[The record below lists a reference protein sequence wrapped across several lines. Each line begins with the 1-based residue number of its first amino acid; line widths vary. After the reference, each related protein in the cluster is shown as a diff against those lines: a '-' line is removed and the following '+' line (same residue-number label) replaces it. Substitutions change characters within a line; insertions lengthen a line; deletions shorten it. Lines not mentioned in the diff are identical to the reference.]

1 MLKKIFTYPGFPFW
15 FFHLPIVPYY
25 LYLSTRR
32 LSLAFFTNTNP
43 SIHTGGFVNDS
54 KTDYIKEMD
63 KEFIPEYL
71 FIDQKKSFENT
82 LTALSQKKM
91 AFPLIFKP
99 NIGERGRGVI
109 KVNDEAELR
118 QQLEKNPSDVIIQEF
133 IDYPLEFGV
142 LYYHFPNNR
151 EEGITS
157 ITLKEFPNVKGDASS
172 TVKELIEFK
181 YGNLSFENLKDIN
194 LDTVLEKEETLQL
207 EYIAHRSRH
216 CIFRNYNHINCPEL
230 LATFSKIS
238 DQIDGFYFGRYDVK
252 VNSVADL
259 ISGKNIK
266 ILEIN
271 GVGSQPIHVFDP
283 SYPFLKTY
291 LDLSRHWKLIFKIS
305 RENQKRGFH
314 PISFKKLCDE
324 IRINQETCRKF

>member
-1 MLKKIFTYPGFPFW
+1 MVKKLFTYSGFPFW
-15 FFHLPIVPYY
+15 FFHLPIVPYF

-54 KTDYIKEMD
+54 KIDYIKEVD
-63 KEFIPEYL
+63 SAFIPEYL
-71 FIDQKKSFENT
+71 FIEQKRPFEDI
-82 LTALSQKKM
+82 LTALNRKEM
-91 AFPLIFKP
+91 TFPLIFKP
-99 NIGERGRGVI
+99 NVGERGRGVI
-109 KVNDEAELR
+109 KINNEEELKH
-118 QQLEKNPSDVIIQEF
+118 QLEKSPSDVIIQEF

-142 LYYHFPNNR
+142 LYYHLPTKGKK
-151 EEGITS
+151 GITS
-157 ITLKEFPNVKGDASS
+157 ITLKEIPNIKGDGFS
-172 TVKELIEFK
+172 TIKELIEFK
-181 YGNLSFENLKDIN
+181 YNTLSFENLRDI
-194 LDTVLEKEETLQL
+194 DIEIVLRKGEKLPL
-207 EYIAHRSRH
+207 EYIAHRNRQ

-252 VNSVADL
+252 ANSVSDL

-271 GVGSQPIHVFDP
+271 GVGSQPIHIFDP
-283 SYPFLKTY
+283 AYSFLKTY
-291 LDLSRHWKLIFKIS
+291 WDLSSHWKLIYKIS

-314 PISFKKLCDE
+314 PIPLKKLYNE
-324 IRINQETCRKF
+324 IQINQETCRKF